1 MSFFEELKRRNV
13 FRVGI
18 AYVISAW
25 VLLQFVDLVLE
36 NIQAPDWVMKV
47 FMLALAIGF
56 PLAVFFAWA
65 FEMTPDGVKR
75 ESEVDRTKSITPH
88 TSRKLDRS
96 IIIVLV
102 LAVAFLLYRQ
112 VFVPTQPP
120 SPATMTETI
129 SPAESSNT
137 SEAVSG
143 PVTIAVL
150 PFVNMSSD
158 PEQEYFS
165 DGITEELLNRLAR
178 IRELQVAARTS
189 VFSFK
194 GQDQD
199 IRKIAEML
207 GVSTILEGS
216 VRREGDQVRITAQL
230 IRASDG
236 FHLWSESYDRK
247 LENIF
252 AIQDDIS
259 SQIAAALQI
268 SLGIT
273 ESETGR
279 QEKTVNPEVY
289 DLYLKARGL
298 HRQRTGLLEAL
309 ELFQKALDI
318 DPEFAP
324 AWAGLAHSYD
334 VVEFYL
340 TAETLEGLGDLRA
353 KSLAAAQ
360 KALQLDPALATALH
374 AMGNNQW
381 VQGEWASAMES
392 YERALQLDPDS
403 TDLMEDYSQMLVY
416 SMQLEA
422 ARKVAERMVTL
433 DPYVP
438 VFLNAITNMY
448 DTLGEYEK
456 RDEYIDILTNRHP
469 DFRYTYA
476 WNIERLLVNG
486 QIDELHRYIDQIDLT
501 TWTTSERMHKAVDWL
516 AESQQTPDAD
526 ILQALSFRR
535 VLPIKVGRPDV
546 FFDLVSDQ
554 IASEAFVAVPRLLL
568 PPLSADEVRRTRK
581 YPGTRE
587 LLKTARL
594 PEFWRTV
601 GWPDMC
607 SPVGEDDFE
616 CH

>member
-18 AYVISAW
+18 AYAIVAWLLLQLSDILVPLLNLPESAQRF
-25 VLLQFVDLVLE
+25 VLL
-36 NIQAPDWVMKV
+36 
-47 FMLALAIGF
+47 ALIIGF
-56 PLAVFFAWA
+56 FPALIFAWA
-65 FEMTPDGVKR
+65 FEMTPEGVKR
-75 ESEVDRTKSITPH
+75 ESEVDRTQSITPQ
-88 TSRKLDRS
+88 TGRKLDRS

-112 VFVPTQPP
+112 VDAPPQTP
-120 SPATMTETI
+120 SPTTVADTA
-129 SPAESSNT
+129 SVAESSNT
-137 SEAVSG
+137 SEADSG

-165 DGITEELLNRLAR
+165 DGITEEILNRLAR

-216 VRREGDQVRITAQL
+216 VRRDGEQVRITAQL

-259 SQIAAALQI
+259 SQIAKALQI

-273 ESETGR
+273 KNEAGR
-279 QEKTVNPEVY
+279 PEKTVNPEVY

-298 HRQRTGLLEAL
+298 HRQRTGLLDAL
-309 ELFQKALDI
+309 ELFQKALEI
-318 DPEFAP
+318 DPQFAP

-340 TAETLEGLGDLRA
+340 TAETLENLGDIRA

-360 KALQLDPALATALH
+360 KALQLDPDLATALH
-374 AMGNNQW
+374 AMGNNLW
-381 VQGEWASAMES
+381 LQGEWAAAMES
-392 YERALQLDPDS
+392 YERALQLDPGS

-438 VFLNAITNMY
+438 VFINALTNQY
-448 DTLGEYEK
+448 DAFGEYEK
-456 RDEYIDILTNRHP
+456 RDASIRSMTEHNP
-469 DFRYTYA
+469 DFIYTYF
-476 WNIERLLVNG
+476 WNIQRLFELG
-486 QIDELHRYIDQIDLT
+486 QIDELHEYIDQIDLSN
-501 TWTTSERMHKAVDWL
+501 WTTAKSLHAAIDWMIN
-516 AESQQTPDAD
+516 SQQTPDED
-526 ILQALSFRR
+526 ILTVLSIRPRFAM
-535 VLPIKVGRPDV
+535 LAKRPDI
-546 FFDLVSDQ
+546 FFDNLKD
-554 IASEAFVAVPRLLL
+554 
-568 PPLSADEVRRTRK
+568 LSNGQKFPAILTILNPHMPADETRQVHESPHTK
-581 YPGTRE
+581 A
-587 LLKTARL
+587 LLETMRL
-594 PEFWRTV
+594 PEYWRKV

-607 SPVGEDDFE
+607 RPIGEDDFE